1 MKYLFAS
8 IGTRGD
14 IEPFI
19 ALAQLLQEN
28 GHQVKLA
35 CPEQYLY
42 LLKDLGILN
51 FGLDKR
57 FIKLIQEEEG
67 KQIMGGKVGFLKRL
81 SLLISLYKK
90 SLVINRNLMQQ
101 QAALVKEF
109 EPDLFIFSSKAL
121 YGLIYHA
128 QYPGKALWL
137 SPIPCMVYPVQ
148 DYPNIGFRVNF
159 GSFFNKLSYQ
169 LANAGIVK
177 SISQSVKNLNMVS
190 KPSSR
195 QLKDALKT
203 VPLIYSISL
212 ELYARRQDWP
222 QHVQVLGYLERDKKQ
237 HFEPSIEIEVFLQKY
252 PKVLFL
258 TFGSMENPEPLKN
271 TLLFLNV
278 LRDLNIPTIVNC
290 ANGGLQKVSES
301 GELFHFVNGIP
312 YDWILPQVH
321 AAIHHGGAGTTHL
334 ALKYACPTMIIPHIA
349 DQYHW
354 NQIIH
359 KKRFGPKG
367 VALNKANYKVLN
379 EKISDLWNNETYLR
393 NARQMADKMSSEDVT
408 ARYLD
413 FLNSV

>member
-42 LLKDLGILN
+42 LLDNLSISS

-57 FIKLIQEEEG
+57 FIQLIQEEG
-67 KQIMGGKVGFLKRL
+67 KQIMGGKVGFLKRI

-90 SLVINRNLMQQ
+90 SLRINRNLMQQ
-101 QAALVKEF
+101 QATLVKEF
-109 EPDLFIFSSKAL
+109 EPDIFVFSSKAL
-121 YGLIYHA
+121 YGLIHHA
-128 QYPGKALWL
+128 QFPGKAIWL

-148 DYPNIGFRVNF
+148 EYPNIGFRVNF
-159 GSFFNKLSYQ
+159 GSFFNKKSYQ

-177 SISQSVKNLNMVS
+177 NISQSVKKLNWVS
-190 KPSSR
+190 EPSSR
-195 QLKDALKT
+195 QLKESIKT
-203 VPLIYSISL
+203 VPLIYSISP
-212 ELYARRQDWP
+212 ELYARREDWP
-222 QHVQVLGYLERDKKQ
+222 QQVQVLGYLERDKKQ
-237 HFEPSIEIEVFLQKY
+237 HFEPSDKLKVFLQKY

-258 TFGSMENPEPLKN
+258 TFGSMENPEPLEN
-271 TLLFLNV
+271 TLLFLKV
-278 LRDLNIPTIVNC
+278 LKDLNIPTIVNC
-290 ANGGLQKVSES
+290 ANGGLQEVSEA
-301 GELFHFVNGIP
+301 GELFYFVKGIP
-312 YDWILPQVH
+312 YDWILPQVY

-334 ALKYACPTMIIPHIA
+334 ALKYSCPSMIIPHIA

-359 KKRFGPKG
+359 KKQLGPKG
-367 VALNKANYKVLN
+367 VALKKANYKMLKV
-379 EKISDLWNNETYLR
+379 KISDLWNNETYLR
-393 NARQMADKMSSEDVT
+393 TSQKMSDKMRSEDVT
-408 ARYLD
+408 ALYLD